1 MNVDPNIFVVDDD
14 EALRASLRWLLESLK
29 LHVQTYASA
38 HEFLMN
44 YEAAQPGCLLLDVRM
59 PEISGLQLQDMLKKR
74 SIRIPVI
81 IITGHGDVS
90 MAVRALK
97 GGAVDFIEKPFN
109 DQELLECVQQA
120 LTVDACQRHEEEQ
133 RRIASDRLKS
143 LTPREGEVLE
153 KVLCGKLNKTIA
165 AELGISMKTVEAHR
179 AKIMEKMGV
188 HTAYELAGVYF
199 TGDGDRTRPL
209 AGPRGL
215 SDFG

>member
-1 MNVDPNIFVVDDD
+1 MSIDPNIFVVDDD
-14 EALRASLRWLLESLK
+14 QALRASLRWLLESLK
-29 LHVQTYASA
+29 LKVQTFASA
-38 HEFLMN
+38 HEFLLN
-44 YEAAQPGCLLLDVRM
+44 YETAQPGCLLLDVRM

-90 MAVRALK
+90 IAVRALK

-120 LTVDACQRHEEEQ
+120 LTVDARERQEENQ

-143 LTPREGEVLE
+143 LTPREREVLD

-179 AKIMEKMGV
+179 SKIMEKMGV
-188 HTAYELAGVYF
+188 HTAYELAGMYF
-199 TGDGDRTRPL
+199 SGGLYQGKPL
-209 AGPRGL
+209 ARSGNPRII
-215 SDFG
+215 